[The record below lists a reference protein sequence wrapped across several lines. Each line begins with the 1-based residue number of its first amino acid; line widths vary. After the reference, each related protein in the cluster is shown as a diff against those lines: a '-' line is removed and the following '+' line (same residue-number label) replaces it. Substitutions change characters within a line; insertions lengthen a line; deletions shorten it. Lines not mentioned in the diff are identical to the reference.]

1 MTEEV
6 RKIPVPLILPDEP
19 PTQAEIDLVLLT
31 VDALPG
37 KLDRKDIV
45 FILKGSRR
53 SRALFN
59 QWYKLE
65 TFGSMHHL
73 NDYTIGQTVDWCI
86 HDGWLQ
92 LVITPGGDIRVYFD
106 KKGWERNKEIWK
118 ERILDWFETLAKEER
133 PEDVWPRMKP
143 IHPEIKKMVL
153 EDLATREGGR
163 LAPVL
168 RAWRAHEES
177 EEIRARIDEI
187 LSSVEKA

>member
-1 MTEEV
+1 V
-6 RKIPVPLILPDEP
+6 ADANRIPVPLILPEEP

-73 NDYTIGQTVDWCI
+73 NDYRIGQTVDWCI
-86 HDGWLQ
+86 HDGLLQ
-92 LVITPGGDIRVYFD
+92 LVINPQGEMKVYFD
-106 KKGWERNKEIWK
+106 KKGWERNKDIWK
-118 ERILDWFETLAKEER
+118 ERILDWFGMLVDEGK
-133 PEDVWPRMKP
+133 PEDVWPRIKP
-143 IHPEIKKMVL
+143 IHPEIKQMVL
-153 EDLATREGGR
+153 EHISR
-163 LAPVL
+163 LGNRRFEPVL
-168 RAWRAHEES
+168 AAWEAHEENA
-177 EEIRARIDEI
+177 EIKARIEQ
-187 LSSVEKA
+187 LLGAG